1 MSQDSKSKCSKSFKV
16 ASGRYL
22 FLFYICPGFDLGG
35 QVAIGFSHWR
45 SPLTARGQNLPSLD
59 CVHSEASAIPPIS
72 EHPEPASC
80 PASLSITPLPTLHS
94 SQETLSDS
102 STGTYMHI
110 SQTPLSLTQGSSPPN
125 QEGILPLT
133 SILFSIQSK

>member
-1 MSQDSKSKCSKSFKV
+1 MLFLLLPVQV
-16 ASGRYL
+16 ASGTYL

-45 SPLTARGQNLPSLD
+45 SPLPARGQNLPSLE

-102 STGTYMHI
+102 STGTYIRI
-110 SQTPLSLTQGSSPPN
+110 SQTLLSLTQASSPPN
-125 QEGILPLT
+125 QQHTLPLT
-133 SILFSIQSK
+133 CTLLSI

>member
-1 MSQDSKSKCSKSFKV
+1 MFFLLLPVQV

-22 FLFYICPGFDLGG
+22 FLFNICPGFDLGG
-35 QVAIGFSHWR
+35 QVAIGFSHSR
-45 SPLTARGQNLPSLD
+45 SQLPARGQNLPSLD

-102 STGTYMHI
+102 STGAYIHI
-110 SQTPLSLTQGSSPPN
+110 SQHKVLFLLPVLFFQFQANRWHSSHLN
-125 QEGILPLT
+125 IHNAWENNR
-133 SILFSIQSK
+133 